1 MSMRQNSTSP
11 LTKVETVAL
20 WHAVSDMEIMFKQ
33 MAPMGIDATI
43 IEQYSKR
50 LADAKRAL
58 RKVNELRGQ
67 GL

>member
-1 MSMRQNSTSP
+1 VNRSMDKP

-20 WHAVSDMEIMFKQ
+20 WHAINWMDLCLRADRKENPEAAYLPAEF
-33 MAPMGIDATI
+33 
-43 IEQYSKR
+43 KR

-58 RKVNELRGQ
+58 RKVNELRKQ